1 MPGKVVLDASVIAAI
16 SFFQDISS
24 ERAANAIAEVD
35 LITVDIAIAEVGNVA
50 WKRVVHF
57 QEDRELTLI
66 ALQKSIGFI
75 MEACSVINASELVGD
90 TYSIAVEHKVAFYDS
105 LYIAAA
111 KKERAALLTLDKKL
125 FEKVKNCVDI
135 KLV

>member
-16 SFFQDISS
+16 SFFQDASS
-24 ERAANAIAEVD
+24 ERAANAIADVD

-57 QEDRELTLI
+57 QENSELTLI

-75 MEACSVINASELVGD
+75 MEACSVINARELVGD
-90 TYSIAVEHKVAFYDS
+90 AYSIAVEHRVAFYDS

-111 KKERAALLTLDKKL
+111 KKERAPLLTLDKKL
-125 FEKVKNCVDI
+125 FEKVKGGTDI
-135 KLV
+135 QLV